1 MLCWPECL
9 VPERGMILA
18 EDTTMIP
25 LNCKLRLLPSHSGLL
40 MPLNQQAKKGVTVL
54 AGGHQSWLP
63 EEIGWPLYSEGEEE
77 RVWDTGG
84 PLEFLS
90 VITSCLVI
98 KVNGKLQQPNPGRTT
113 NSPDPWGMMA
123 WVTLLG
129 KELRSAQVV
138 AEIKRNTEWIVE
150 EGSYK
155 YQLQALFSFFSYS
168 FIM

>member
-1 MLCWPECL
+1 
-9 VPERGMILA
+9 MILA

-40 MPLNQQAKKGVTVL
+40 MPLNQLAKELLFWLGGSILVTRRNWVTTPQWMW
-54 AGGHQSWLP
+54 G
-63 EEIGWPLYSEGEEE
+63 
-77 RVWDTGG
+77 RVCLGYRG
-84 PLEFLS
+84 PLGLLP

-113 NSPDPWGMMA
+113 NSPDPSGMTA

-129 KELRSAQVV
+129 KELWSVQEV
-138 AEIKRNTEWIVE
+138 AEIKRNTEWTVE

-155 YQLQALFSFFSYS
+155 YQLQALFSFFAYS